1 MKTFC
6 SSKGSP
12 WILRIIMVFFIQ
24 TIIVMGGFIAAGIGS
39 AWGEETVIIESLRIN
54 DRLLSEK
61 DGKIALYKQLL
72 PGGKLYVSGKAVSK
86 EGQVVS
92 LEVTRDG
99 GKTWQSVLLGKDG
112 YFEYGFRPKAEG
124 SYAVCVRAR
133 DSKGIQNVVEKTCK
147 EITVSEKNIYTLVR
161 EVLDEM
167 VEAYENR
174 NGRLF
179 MSFIGDDFY
188 GDKDILD
195 RGLRSSASQ
204 YHDVDIRYTLNS
216 VVPDYVD
223 KVFAS
228 VTFNRR
234 YTLIRTGKTQTDGGT
249 TAFIFRFEGG
259 HLKVISM
266 TRPLMF
272 FQ

>member
-1 MKTFC
+1 MFC
-6 SSKGSP
+6 SSMESP
-12 WILRIIMVFFIQ
+12 WKMR
-24 TIIVMGGFIAAGIGS
+24 IVMVILIQAIFVSGFIVAGMGP
-39 AWGEETVIIESLRIN
+39 AQAEETVTIESLRMN
-54 DRLLSEK
+54 DRLLSGK
-61 DGKIALYKQLL
+61 DQKIALYKQLL

-99 GKTWQSVLLGKDG
+99 GKTWQSAILGKDG

-124 SYAVCVRAR
+124 NYAVCVRAR
-133 DSKGIQNVVEKTCK
+133 DSKGGQNVVENTCK

-161 EVLDEM
+161 EALDAM

-174 NGRLF
+174 NVRLF

-188 GDKDILD
+188 GDKDIFD
-195 RGLRSSASQ
+195 RGLRSSSSQ

-234 YTLIRTGKTQTDGGT
+234 YTLIGTGKTQTDGGT
-249 TAFIFRFEGG
+249 TAFVFRFEGG